1 MALPAEG
8 EGERQEARPRMN
20 SYDGDR
26 ARRGPASSSDAT
38 HERPRRRAGA
48 LASVAKGRGPPT
60 AADALDRLVDNL
72 ESFTRATVL
81 ADR

>member
-26 ARRGPASSSDAT
+26 APRGPASS
-38 HERPRRRAGA
+38 
-48 LASVAKGRGPPT
+48 
-60 AADALDRLVDNL
+60 
-72 ESFTRATVL
+72 
-81 ADR
+81 